1 MDNVRFGIVGL
12 GSIAGTHAL
21 AINAIDKASLVS
33 CYHKNMSKAEAF
45 GARYGA
51 KAFDDFDA
59 FLSSGIDALV
69 ITTPSAIRAEYA
81 IPAMRKGINV
91 IVEKPMDIKL
101 ESAMS
106 MMEESKKC
114 GVKFAV
120 IFQNRFSPLNVEIR
134 KAVSSGRLGK
144 RILSSCYVKWFR
156 SQEYYDSGAWRGDKE
171 IDGGGALMNQAIHG
185 LDLLLSLSSPLD
197 SVFSF
202 SALLNHE
209 RINVE
214 DTIVASL
221 KFKDGSLG
229 GFEASTASYPGCNR
243 RIELTGSDGTIVA
256 EDDHLITWKF
266 KSAEDGDDE
275 IIRRFSSSSSSPA
288 DSPRVGF
295 ENHKAEYEDFVSS
308 ILSDRAPIVD
318 GNEGLKSLKAVLA
331 IYESARTAH
340 PVSLSS

>member
-21 AINAIDKASLVS
+21 AINAIDRASLVS
-33 CYHKNMSKAEAF
+33 CYHKNMAKAEAF

-134 KAVSSGRLGK
+134 KAVSS
-144 RILSSCYVKWFR
+144 SYFR
-156 SQEYYDSGAWRGDKE
+156 VPR
-171 IDGGGALMNQAIHG
+171 GALMNQAIHG
-185 LDLLLSLSSPLD
+185 LDLLLSLSSSLD

-221 KFKDGSLG
+221 RFKDGSLG

-266 KSAEDGDDE
+266 KIAEDGDDE

-308 ILSDRAPIVD
+308 ILSDRTPIVD